1 MTDVPQIPD
10 ELLSQVLSDP
20 EAVDALQ
27 QLAARAGVTTPVA
40 DMPRDEQVALVTA
53 MMNIAQ
59 QAQNDGANDN
69 PNPGN
74 NPADI
79 PADLI
84 SQIFADPQA
93 DTILREIMEGNQLAG
108 EPADLPDDIKRA
120 IVQMLIDQG
129 VISFEDPGAQ
139 ST

>member
-1 MTDVPQIPD
+1 MADTPDIPD
-10 ELLSQVLSDP
+10 ELLAQILSDP

-27 QLAARAGVTTPVA
+27 QLAARANVTMPVA
-40 DMPRDEQVALVTA
+40 EMPRPEQVALVKA

-59 QAQNDGANDN
+59 QAQQQGSNDN
-69 PNPGN
+69 PDPSG

-79 PADLI
+79 PEELV
-84 SQIFADPQA
+84 SQIFADPRA
-93 DTILREIMEGNQLAG
+93 DTILRDIMQGNELTG

-129 VISFEDPGAQ
+129 VISFEESAEPA
-139 ST
+139 T